1 MSAST
6 SRRPLVELL
15 MRRKPHAVYLVY
27 DEDDQLLY
35 VGMTEDL
42 DRRFMTHAVS
52 SPWWGDAHRLVVE
65 SYDGYADAANAE
77 RAAILHQGPLFNVRR
92 AQLND
97 DLPQQRMKN
106 IRDMK
111 TSEEAAHVLGYKSSS
126 TLRTAVREG
135 RLKPAH
141 VTPGG
146 HYRWD
151 LDDLR
156 QQLRRIKRQ
165 D

>member
-15 MRRKPHAVYLVY
+15 MRRKRHAVYLVY

-42 DRRFMTHAVS
+42 DRRFMTHAAS
-52 SPWWGDAHRLVVE
+52 SPWWDDAHRLVTE
-65 SYDGYADAANAE
+65 NYDSYADAANAE

-97 DLPQQRMKN
+97 SLPQQRAKN
-106 IRDMK
+106 VRDMK
-111 TSEEAAHVLGYKSSS
+111 SSEEAAEALRIDRS
-126 TLRTAVREG
+126 TLSRWVKRYG
-135 RLKPAH
+135 LRPAD
-141 VTPGG
+141 TTLGG
-146 HYRWD
+146 HHRWD

-156 QQLRRIKRQ
+156 QQLRRAKHH